1 MIVLLSGCTG
11 KSNPHRSFVE
21 SENNFLARHPQG
33 GTFTEEAINPPDKG
47 TISSNGVVKAGDGL
61 THKTKDKDGNIIY
74 HFFLYER
81 LKNPSFLFLEEKGI
95 IGKCKIY
102 YVVDPKTNIILN
114 WGFEKDSNP
123 KTCRISG

>member
-1 MIVLLSGCTG
+1 MIVFLSGCTG
-11 KSNPHRSFVE
+11 KSHPHRSFI
-21 SENNFLARHPQG
+21 ENKDYNIKKYPKA
-33 GTFTEEAINPPDKG
+33 TFTEKAINPPYKG

-74 HFFLYER
+74 HFFLHEV

-102 YVVDPKTNIILN
+102 YVVDPKTNIIIN
-114 WGFEKDSNP
+114 WGFEKESNP
-123 KTCRISG
+123 KACRISG